1 MNVYPVCAVDV
12 FFGVSDP
19 VYAGV
24 APYATIHVWIISP
37 SQSRNVIK
45 YSLVVSLYC
54 AVYSTGHV
62 TSSISGSHPMNVY
75 PVCAVW

>member
-12 FFGVSDP
+12 FFGTSVP

-54 AVYSTGHV
+54 AVYSAHIVTGED
-62 TSSISGSHPMNVY
+62 TSGVHPLNVY
-75 PVCAVW
+75 PVCAV